1 MQLHAIRALQAAHA
15 DDPGFGLELAGL
27 QFTYSSRRVI
37 GPSPRDQ
44 CASAVCSTGSF
55 HGLIFASVFARLA
68 FATSV
73 S

>member
-1 MQLHAIRALQAAHA
+1 MRTVQASIKTDRICNRA
-15 DDPGFGLELAGL
+15 
-27 QFTYSSRRVI
+27 
-37 GPSPRDQ
+37 RDQ
-44 CASAVCSTGSF
+44 CASAVRSAVSF